1 VSQSLPATPGFDLF
15 LVRAL
20 LDRFERPM
28 ALCDATGEVVAMN
41 GPFLK
46 AAQRRGAGESPLNL
60 ANGMLVDHQGQAL
73 PFNVITSELASDAMA
88 GPRWRL
94 LELPERVVSLQTL
107 ARMFEQFQG
116 QGAAILQV
124 ELREQGGLLNRLG
137 VSRIEAI
144 VDGLEQRLLA
154 CLPEGS
160 TLCRS
165 RGERLIALIPTPA
178 DLEQLQHQ
186 AQRWQEA
193 LSEPLQLNGQ
203 TVLPLLS
210 LGLSRCPQDGQSFE
224 LLLEASNRALISA
237 HRQPLASVC
246 LAAPLE
252 HEQRQLRLLARPLA
266 IAIDQQRLRLLYQP
280 IVAMDSNT
288 IRGVEVLCRWQDPVL
303 GTISP
308 TDFIA
313 VAEATEQINLLGMW
327 VIDAVFAQMRRWQD
341 RQLELDYVSIN
352 VSPLQLHDAGL
363 VEALRSGL
371 QRHGLKASQVMLE
384 MTENQAFESSPELLQ
399 RLWSLHDLGFTLAM
413 DDYGTGYSG
422 MQRLTSLPFRAL
434 KVDRCLIETIDT
446 DPLQQAVLRGVV
458 DLQDSNGIRV
468 VVEGVERPEQSQKL
482 LELGCRLGQ
491 GFLFSRPIPAAQV
504 EQWIVAASERSASLA

>member
-1 VSQSLPATPGFDLF
+1 MPGWDPL

-20 LDRFERPM
+20 LDRIDRPM

-46 AAQRRGAGESPLNL
+46 VAQRQGGDESPLTL
-60 ANGMLVDHQGQAL
+60 ANGVLLDHRGQAL
-73 PFNVITSELASDAMA
+73 PLKVTIAELASALMA
-88 GPRWRL
+88 GPHWRL
-94 LELPERVVSLQTL
+94 LEVPERVVSLPTL
-107 ARMFEQFQG
+107 AGMFDQFQG
-116 QGAAILQV
+116 QGAAILQL

-137 VSRIEAI
+137 VLLIEDI
-144 VDGLEQRLLA
+144 VDGLEQRLLD

-165 RGERLIALIPTPA
+165 RGERLIALIPTPVG
-178 DLEQLQHQ
+178 LEQLQDQ

-193 LSEPLQLNGQ
+193 LSEPLLAKGQ
-203 TVLPLLS
+203 TVLPVVS
-210 LGLSRCPQDGQSFE
+210 LGLSRCPQDGQTFE
-224 LLLEASNRALISA
+224 LLLEASNRALLSA

-266 IAIDQQRLRLLYQP
+266 IAIDQHRLRLLAQP

-288 IRGVEVLCRWQDPVL
+288 IRGAEVLCRWQDPVL

-352 VSPLQLHDAGL
+352 VSPLQLQDACL
-363 VEALRSGL
+363 VEAFRSGL

-399 RLWSLHDLGFTLAM
+399 RLWSLHDMGFTLAM

-434 KVDRCLIETIDT
+434 KVDRCLIETVDT

-491 GFLFSRPIPAAQV
+491 GFLFSRPIPAAQL
-504 EQWIVAASERSASLA
+504 EQWILAASERPASLA